1 MNTTYITEND
11 KNGKARY
18 YRVTDGK
25 KKVCS
30 KAEYEAHTLAEGEEI
45 EVVTADVVC
54 EAEENEQI
62 AFEETEISLT
72 EVHGDF
78 TDVSPDEYTASDE
91 KLGEEHVSPKDLYEI
106 VKEIVAETGSK
117 HYQKMYLQIC
127 KKCATINYRNC
138 TVCSL
143 LFNKQGDV
151 SEVKFMGTTAD
162 TRKKMSIYKLEHLS
176 DLSAYKDK
184 ITEQIK
190 YIDSWYLNA
199 SKKNDKAS

>member
-30 KAEYEAHTLAEGEEI
+30 KAEYDAHTLVESNDTEA
-45 EVVTADVVC
+45 VTADVIY
-54 EAEENEQI
+54 EAEENAQI
-62 AFEETEISLT
+62 AFEETEVSLT
-72 EVHGDF
+72 EVQGDF
-78 TDVSPDEYTASDE
+78 IDVSPDEYTASDE
-91 KLGEEHVSPKDLYEI
+91 KPGEEHASPEDFYEI
-106 VKEIVAETGSK
+106 VKGIVTETGSK
-117 HYQKMYLQIC
+117 HYQKMYLQTC

-143 LFNKQGDV
+143 LFNKQGAV
-151 SEVKFMGTTAD
+151 SEIKFMGTTAD

-184 ITEQIK
+184 ITEQIE

>member
-1 MNTTYITEND
+1 MNTTYITEKD
-11 KNGKARY
+11 RNGKARY
-18 YRVTDGK
+18 YKVTDGK

-30 KAEYEAHTLAEGEEI
+30 KAEYDAHALAENNDTEA
-45 EVVTADVVC
+45 VTADVVC
-54 EAEENEQI
+54 EAEENTQI
-62 AFEETEISLT
+62 AFEETEASLT

-78 TDVSPDEYTASDE
+78 IDVSPDEYTEADE
-91 KLGEEHVSPKDLYEI
+91 KPSEEHSSPEDFYEI

-117 HYQKMYLQIC
+117 HYQKMYLQTC
-127 KKCATINYRNC
+127 KKCASINYRNC

-184 ITEQIK
+184 IAEQIE
-190 YIDSWYLNA
+190 YIDLWYLNT